1 MATAKMWA
9 MATATRVADDEGVR
23 AQQPTTSMAITMT
36 MTSTTMLMTMTT
48 TMMTMTIMTT
58 VVAASQ

>member
-23 AQQPTTSMAITMT
+23 AQQPTTFMAIMMMMMT
-36 MTSTTMLMTMTT
+36 MTMLMTMTT
-48 TMMTMTIMTT
+48 TVTTMTIMTT
-58 VVAASQ
+58 VMAVSQ